1 MGVTVITGH
10 RLEALF
16 DALCER
22 LRAAPPRPMETETI
36 LVPALGVARWLEL
49 RLADRLGIA
58 AGFEM
63 PFLGAWLHRLTAPSG
78 GLDADPFG
86 KDVLAWRI
94 WRLLT
99 ERAGEAAPER
109 RFGAASDYVQDD
121 PDGRKRLQLC
131 QRISACLDDYQLYRD
146 DLLEAFACGQT
157 PGDVSPHAAWQAQLW
172 RALLEDAGLQTA
184 PPRERRTTADDGVT
198 PLAFHQL
205 RGLDQPSDC
214 RSAHRVALLRARLE
228 DSEWRARNLPARLHV
243 FGTTTTPPAFMDLLH
258 RVGRDRDVTVF
269 VPQPTPHY
277 FGDLREK
284 RDRIGDHGL
293 LARFGTESR
302 DFQTLLVDL
311 EERGHAE
318 APVTQETLDELED
331 RAEPGVTS
339 GETVL
344 ACLQRDLV
352 QAFDRGSQDAEPY
365 ALRGDD
371 HSLRIHD
378 CHSPQRE
385 LEVVRDQICAALD
398 ADATLRPQDVM
409 VLVPDVERYAP
420 YAHAVFGP
428 LQKQLPFHLADR
440 HPASELPVCRAALH
454 VLALARTRLT
464 VAEVLQLLELSAV
477 QRRFRIFGGE
487 VGLLRHLCQAAGV
500 RWGLDAEQRSA
511 RFELPAFEDNS
522 WRQGLD
528 RLLLGHLT
536 GPVDDLVCG
545 YAPVGDT
552 TEGRAELLARFAQF
566 LEALFGLLE
575 PLRAPLPLE
584 ARADQLDAL
593 VAALFAPEDP
603 AEEDAVRQLR
613 RAAVSLRTQAAA
625 AGHTEA
631 VELPVFTSWLDHAL
645 GQGSAARGG
654 ADRGFLGGAITFAG
668 MLPMRAVPVRALF
681 VCGLDDASFPRRDA
695 PPPFDLIS
703 SRSRPGDRS
712 RRLDDRQLFLDLLL
726 AARERLHLTYVGR
739 SAKDNSDCSPSVVV
753 SELLEHV
760 ERTCGKGAAKQLLVR
775 HPLQPWSPRY
785 RDGDPKLF
793 TYAAQPAIGGDDSP
807 EQPWCQPGEPLL
819 PDARTQHVRLDDLV
833 KFWSAPCKAFL
844 ERGLRLRVRSAD
856 DPDDDREPFE
866 LTGLTRYALQDD
878 AVRRAQRGE
887 PERDDPLAW
896 ARARGVLPIGAQGDV
911 AYDAA
916 LASAAP
922 MLEEARRFAASAVR
936 RVDVQVGETQVT
948 GELDGLGEDART
960 AMRASKLKPKDRLR
974 GWLQHLVLSLQRDQ
988 AQDARLP
995 WPNRTR
1001 LLAADGTHV
1010 FRPVDPEVAE
1020 AHLSRLIELY
1030 FEGLTRPLAFF
1041 ENSSFE
1047 VGAGPH
1053 KAKPAA
1059 ALLATARKEYEGKD
1073 DKHSYGADLDD
1084 PAVALCMRGRDPIDE
1099 GVDGE
1104 LMRLAEEVWA
1114 PLLEHLE
1121 EVER

>member
-16 DALCER
+16 DALCEQ
-22 LRAAPPRPMETETI
+22 LLTAPPAPMQTETI

-63 PFLGAWLHRLTAPSG
+63 PFLGAWLHRLTAPG
-78 GLDADPFG
+78 GLDGDPFG
-86 KDVLAWRI
+86 KDVLAWRV
-94 WRLLT
+94 WRLLG
-99 ERAGEAAPER
+99 ERADEADPAR
-109 RFGAASDYVQDD
+109 RFGAANDYVQDD

-131 QRISACLDDYQLYRD
+131 QRISACFDDYQLYRD
-146 DLLEAFACGQT
+146 DLLEAFTCDLD
-157 PGDVSPHAAWQAQLW
+157 PGDLSPHAAWQARLW

-184 PPRERRTTADDGVT
+184 PPPARRPTTSDGVT

-205 RGLDQPSDC
+205 DGIDQPRDY
-214 RSAHRVALLRARLE
+214 RRAHRVASLRARLE
-228 DSEWRARNLPARLHV
+228 DPEWRRQNLPPRLRV
-243 FGTTTTPPAFMDLLH
+243 FGTTTIPPAFLDLLH
-258 RVGRDRDVTVF
+258 RIGRDREVWVYA
-269 VPQPTPHY
+269 PQPTPHY

-284 RDRIGDHGL
+284 RDRVGDHGL
-293 LARFGTESR
+293 LARFGAESR
-302 DFQTLLVDL
+302 DFQGLLVDL
-311 EERGHAE
+311 EEYGDGE
-318 APVTQETLDELED
+318 APVTQDTLDEVVD
-331 RAEPGVTS
+331 RAEPGAAANES
-339 GETVL
+339 LL

-352 QAFDRGSQDAEPY
+352 QAYDRGAPGAEAF

-371 HSLRIHD
+371 DSLRIHD

-385 LEVVRDQICAALD
+385 LEVVRDQICAAFD
-398 ADATLRPQDVM
+398 ADETLRPQDVM

-420 YAHAVFGP
+420 YAHAAFGP
-428 LQKQLPFHLADR
+428 LHKQLPFHIADR
-440 HPASELPVCRAALH
+440 HPARELPVCRAALH

-464 VAEVLQLLELSAV
+464 VAEVLQLLELPAV

-487 VGLLRHLCQAAGV
+487 VGLLRHLCQSAGV

-566 LEALFGLLE
+566 LEALFAQLA
-575 PLRAPLPLE
+575 PLRAPMPLE

-613 RAAVSLRTQAAA
+613 RATGALRVQAAA
-625 AGHTEA
+625 AEHSEA
-631 VELPVFTSWLDHAL
+631 VELPVFAAWLEGAL
-645 GQGSAARGG
+645 AQGSAARGG

-681 VCGLDDASFPRRDA
+681 VCGLDDTSFPRRDA

-726 AARERLHLTYVGR
+726 AARERLHLTFVGR

-760 ERTCGKGAAKQLLVR
+760 DRTCGEGAAKQLLVR

-807 EQPWCQPGEPLL
+807 EQPWCQPGEALL
-819 PDARTQHVRLDDLV
+819 PDARTRHVRLDDLV
-833 KFWSAPCKAFL
+833 KFWNAPCKAFL
-844 ERGLRLRVRSAD
+844 ERGLKLRVRSSD
-856 DPDDDREPFE
+856 EPDDDCEPFE

-878 AVRRAQRGE
+878 AVQRAQRGE
-887 PERDDPLAW
+887 PERVDPLAW

-922 MLEEARRFAASAVR
+922 MLEAARRFAASAVR
-936 RVDVQVGETQVT
+936 RVDVEVGETQVT
-948 GELDGLGEDART
+948 GELDGVGEDART
-960 AMRASKLKPKDRLR
+960 AMRASKLKSKDRLR
-974 GWLQHLVLSLQRDQ
+974 GWVQHLVLCLQRDQ
-988 AQDARLP
+988 AQDPALP
-995 WPNRTR
+995 WPDRTH
-1001 LLAADGTHV
+1001 LLAADGAHV
-1010 FRPVDPEVAE
+1010 FRPVDPEAAE
-1020 AHLSRLIELY
+1020 AHLSRLLELY

-1041 ENSSFE
+1041 EHSSFA
-1047 VGAGPH
+1047 VGAGRH
-1053 KAKPAA
+1053 KGKPAA

-1073 DKHSYGADLDD
+1073 DKHSYHADLDD
-1084 PAVALCMRGRDPIDE
+1084 PPVALCMRGRDPIDE

-1104 LMRLAEEVWA
+1104 LLKLAEEVWA